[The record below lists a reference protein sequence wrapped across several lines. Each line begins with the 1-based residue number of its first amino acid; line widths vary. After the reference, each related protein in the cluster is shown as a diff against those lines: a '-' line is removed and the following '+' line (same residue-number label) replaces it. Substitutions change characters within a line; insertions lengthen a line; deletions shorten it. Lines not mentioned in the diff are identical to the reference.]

1 MEEFKPH
8 LITEILNQLTPDRI
22 RVSVVGKK
30 FKDITDSKEKW
41 YGTQYKMFDISEET
55 LKLWSDCGLIE
66 NLALPPVNEF
76 IPSNL
81 NLVNRDDSKATTP
94 SMIKNTEFTR
104 VWYLQDNQYLKP
116 KVYYGFELT
125 KYTYFIFI

>member
-1 MEEFKPH
+1 MEEYSPD
-8 LITEILNQLTPDRI
+8 LITDILNELRPNRI

-30 FKDITDSKEKW
+30 FKEITDSREKW
-41 YGTQYKMFDISEET
+41 YGTQYKTIDISEDT
-55 LKLWSDCGLIE
+55 LKRWTDCGFNE

-116 KVYYGFELT
+116 KAYYSFNLT
-125 KYTYFIFI
+125 K